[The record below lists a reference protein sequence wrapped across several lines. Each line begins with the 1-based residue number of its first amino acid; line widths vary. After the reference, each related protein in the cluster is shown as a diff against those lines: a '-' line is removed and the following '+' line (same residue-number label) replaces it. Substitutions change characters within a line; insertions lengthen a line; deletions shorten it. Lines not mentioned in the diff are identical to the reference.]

1 MASAWGNSW
10 GRYWGN
16 AWGALSSA
24 VKHSG
29 VRGSGKKK
37 RLVVVDFDG
46 KQFKLE
52 EENVSFFLESIE
64 QKAEVKVAERDK
76 EKKPKVKIVS
86 APKEVRL
93 SIKQEVDR
101 TNEILAMIYKKFME
115 MEDEENVILLMA
127 Y

>member
-1 MASAWGNSW
+1 MASAWGVSW

-16 AWGALSSA
+16 AWGALSGA
-24 VKHSG
+24 VKSGG

-37 RLVVVDFDG
+37 RLVVVEFDDR
-46 KQFKLE
+46 KFNLE
-52 EENVSFFLESIE
+52 EESLPTFLQNIE
-64 QKAEVKVAERDK
+64 QMAEVKVAGIKNPE
-76 EKKPKVKIVS
+76 VKIVS

-101 TNEILAMIYKKFME
+101 TNEILAMIYKKVME
-115 MEDEENVILLMA
+115 MEDDENVILLMA

>member
-1 MASAWGNSW
+1 MASAWGVSW

-24 VKHSG
+24 VKPSG

-37 RLVVVDFDG
+37 RLVVVEFDG
-46 KQFKLE
+46 DKFKVE
-52 EENVSFFLESIE
+52 EENLPSLLQEIE
-64 QKAEVKVAERDK
+64 QKAEVQVTEN
-76 EKKPKVKIVS
+76 KKPQVKIVS

-101 TNEILAMIYKKFME
+101 TNEILAMIYRKVME